1 MLAKKE
7 GSAPSREASLQGCL
21 GNAVYRDQPPVGGR
35 TWKWRSKTNDCGYSW
50 RLRRLLGFRWWPFG
64 TIKLVLPLIK
74 DTFADA
80 NLVRSLCFDPKP
92 EIARISHGLDA
103 YPEFFLP
110 PVKISNKSHVSRE
123 SLPLPLLPA
132 SLRGSVAHRRSLYMI
147 SSRIRTCVFYVSRPL
162 GPSHW

>member
-110 PVKISNKSHVSRE
+110 PVKITNKSHVSRN
-123 SLPLPLLPA
+123 P
-132 SLRGSVAHRRSLYMI
+132 Y
-147 SSRIRTCVFYVSRPL
+147 
-162 GPSHW
+162 PSHFCQLLCREVLHIADLCTWSPLASELVCSMSHAL